1 VRIYLR
7 EVRDFQAKAR
17 GVSYD
22 KKRKRPKAKVAAAAA
37 VTAAA
42 AADPSTG

>member
-22 KKRKRPKAKVAAAAA
+22 KKRKRPKPKVAAVTAA
-37 VTAAA
+37 AAA